1 MTDAVGRAL
10 AGRSHDVHLNPEG
23 REQAQRLAR
32 RLDARSISAV
42 YSSPLPRALETA
54 APLAAHG
61 TEVRMCEPAMEIDFG
76 EWTGRTLE
84 ELASDARWAAF
95 NRARA
100 RTRAPRGESMQD
112 VQSRI
117 VSEIERLR
125 DLHRG
130 EAVVLITH
138 ADVIRAAFVSLR
150 GRAPG
155 SQPAIRHRSRIHDHV
170 QFLGGRLDFD
180 CRGERHFV
188 VRSS

>member
-54 APLAAHG
+54 APLAATQG
-61 TEVRMCEPAMEIDFG
+61 AEVRTCEPAMEIDFG
-76 EWTGRTLE
+76 EWTGCTLE

-100 RTRAPRGESMQD
+100 TTRAPRGVSMQD

-125 DLHRG
+125 HLHRG
-130 EAVVLITH
+130 EAIVLITH
-138 ADVIRAAFVSLR
+138 ADVIRAALCYYAGVHLDLCQRFDIDPASTTTFNFWDDGWMTIAGVNVS
-150 GRAPG
+150 
-155 SQPAIRHRSRIHDHV
+155 S
-170 QFLGGRLDFD
+170 
-180 CRGERHFV
+180 
-188 VRSS
+188 